1 MQEKTMSYFD
11 TSFDRLLNYFED
23 SRNHVLD
30 VLQDDLDKSK
40 KERLL
45 NKGRQDIEMEA
56 IELQLALERERRL
69 MQVTR
74 DVQTHF
80 DYPEAL
86 AKQLLQRLIEKG
98 YITKEMR
105 EEVRKD
111 IQNEKEQLKRE
122 MLHVVK

>member
-1 MQEKTMSYFD
+1 MSYFD
-11 TSFDRLLNYFED
+11 AGFDRLLNYFED

-45 NKGRQDIEMEA
+45 KIGRQEIEMEA
-56 IELQLALERERRL
+56 MELQLALERERRL

-105 EEVRKD
+105 EEVRND
-111 IQNEKEQLKRE
+111 IENEKAQLKRE
-122 MLHVVK
+122 MFHVVK

>member
-1 MQEKTMSYFD
+1 
-11 TSFDRLLNYFED
+11 
-23 SRNHVLD
+23 
-30 VLQDDLDKSK
+30 
-40 KERLL
+40 
-45 NKGRQDIEMEA
+45 
-56 IELQLALERERRL
+56 